1 MDNIIVDKSV
11 MDEDG
16 FYDIGLTFVS
26 DIATVKCNM
35 YVYEDDIIELKN
47 NIGLI
52 YELKLKEYIFEY
64 NAIGLSDN
72 VSLKFNVEKRGYIV
86 IEYIIT
92 NNENI
97 FKSSVLIDME
107 TMNNI
112 IKNIRG

>member
-1 MDNIIVDKSV
+1 MDNIIVDNSV

-16 FYDIGLTFVS
+16 LYNIDLIFISGV
-26 DIATVKCNM
+26 ATVKCNM
-35 YVYEDDIIELKN
+35 YIYEDDIIGLKN

-72 VSLKFNVEKRGYIV
+72 VTLKFNVEKRGHVV

-92 NNENI
+92 NNENV

>member
-1 MDNIIVDKSV
+1 MDNIIVDNSV

-16 FYDIGLTFVS
+16 FYNIDLIFIS
-26 DIATVKCNM
+26 DVATVKCNM
-35 YVYEDDIIELKN
+35 YIYEDDIIEFKN

-52 YELKLKEYIFEY
+52 YGLKLKEYIFEY

-72 VSLKFNVEKRGYIV
+72 VTLKFNVTKTGHV
-86 IEYIIT
+86 VVEYIIS

-112 IKNIRG
+112 IKNI